1 MAIIIIII
9 LVCVIVFIVT
19 MNRGIRFEEEC
30 AERIQQNHN
39 RVNQEPMNI
48 GEARL
53 LLRTIVD
60 ALNRIN
66 ESNPHPKLI
75 SLRNAREAAV
85 AIHQLIL
92 MGMEPSKAISDFYD
106 RL

>member
-1 MAIIIIII
+1 MAIAIIII
-9 LVCVIVFIVT
+9 LVCVIVFIFA
-19 MNRGIRFEEEC
+19 MNRGVRFEEEC

-39 RVNQEPMNI
+39 RLSQEPMNI

-53 LLRTIVD
+53 VLRTLVD

-66 ESNPHPKLI
+66 ESSPSPKLI
-75 SLRNAREAAV
+75 SLRTARQAAV
-85 AIHQLIL
+85 AIHQLTL
-92 MGMEPSKAISDFYD
+92 MGMEPSKATAEFYD